1 MILIINTTTAY
12 KGGSVQVALSLLKE
26 FREYKKYHFY
36 VFIGP
41 ALKDMINVL
50 DFPANF
56 KFYFFKHRPSQTLF
70 TLSPL
75 SSEFK
80 KIEQNV
86 KANFVITTSGPSYW
100 RPTCPH
106 IIGYNLPHY
115 VYGDSPFWRI
125 ARISTKLRFYALKFL
140 IRYFYIN
147 DADYYFV
154 QTNDVRNRLMKF
166 INSKEVF
173 TVPNTCGFSEDLA
186 AEDRKLL
193 PQKNGPTFRFLTLS
207 AYYEHKNLEIIST
220 ISKKLKALGYL
231 NVEFILTLC
240 EESFSKCFNG
250 TNPKGIINLGPV
262 KPKDCATLYNECD
275 AIILPT
281 LLECFSANYAEAMF
295 MNKPILTTDLS
306 FAKTVCQDAALYF
319 TPLDSND
326 AVNKIIKL
334 IDNPNIQLELI
345 EKGKLR
351 LKDFPDAK
359 ERANKIIDI
368 VNDLLAR
375 NEE

>member
-26 FREYKKYHFY
+26 FREYEKHQFY

-50 DFPANF
+50 NFPANF

-70 TLSPL
+70 SLNPL
-75 SSEFK
+75 SLEFK

-86 KANFVITTSGPSYW
+86 KADFVITTSGPAYW
-100 RPTCPH
+100 RPSCPH
-106 IIGYNLPHY
+106 IVGYNLPHY
-115 VYGDSPFWRI
+115 IYGDSPFWKI
-125 ARISTKLRFYALKFL
+125 AKISTRIRFFFLKF
-140 IRYFYIN
+140 IIKYFFKK
-147 DADYYFV
+147 DADYFFV

-173 TVPNTCGFSEDLA
+173 TVPNACGFREDLA
-186 AEDRKLL
+186 ADDKKFL
-193 PQKNGPTFRFLTLS
+193 PDKTGSTFRFLTLS
-207 AYYEHKNLEIIST
+207 AYYEHKNLEIIDT

-231 NVEFILTLC
+231 NVEFILTLS
-240 EESFSKCFNG
+240 EESFFKCFNG
-250 TNPKGIINLGPV
+250 KNPKGIINLGPV
-262 KPKDCATLYNECD
+262 KPEDCATLYKECD

-306 FAKTVCQDAALYF
+306 FAKTVCQGAALYF
-319 TPLDSND
+319 TPLDSDD
-326 AVNKIIKL
+326 AVNKIIEL

-351 LKDFPDAK
+351 LNDFPDAK

-375 NEE
+375 NKE